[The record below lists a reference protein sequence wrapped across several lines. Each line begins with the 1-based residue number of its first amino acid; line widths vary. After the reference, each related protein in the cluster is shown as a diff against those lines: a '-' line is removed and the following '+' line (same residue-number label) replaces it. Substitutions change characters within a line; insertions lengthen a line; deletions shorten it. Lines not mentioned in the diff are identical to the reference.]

1 VTKRSERPSI
11 AIIGVGKVG
20 TALGALAVRAGYRV
34 AAVAGRS
41 RHQAAERATRI
52 GAQVPVLSPSEAAR
66 RAELVLLTV
75 PDDAIE
81 ASCGELLSERALSRG
96 TVLAHCSGALSSE
109 CLAPAR
115 RELGCRIASFH
126 PLQSFPTVEAALA
139 SLPGSYCFEEGDEA
153 ALAALD
159 ELGAAIGVH
168 CVRIDTEHKA
178 LYHAAAVMACNY
190 LTGLLDA
197 ALALASTARIDRWT
211 AWKALEPLIR
221 ATVDNIA
228 ELGTETALTGPIARG
243 DRSTVTSHLA
253 ALERSA
259 PQLSDLYC
267 ALGSWTVGLALR
279 KGSIRDGDARALLQA
294 LADGKDGERPA

>member
-34 AAVAGRS
+34 TAVAGRN
-41 RHQAAERATRI
+41 RRRTEEAASRI
-52 GAQVPVLSPSEAAR
+52 GAEVPVLSPREAAG
-66 RAELVLLTV
+66 RADLVLLAV

-81 ASCGELLSERALSRG
+81 ASCHELVTARSFARG
-96 TVLAHCSGALSSE
+96 SLVAHCSGALSSE

-115 RELGCRIASFH
+115 QELGCQVASFH

-139 SLPGSYCFEEGDEA
+139 SLPGSYCFDEGDEA
-153 ALAALD
+153 ALAALE
-159 ELGAAIGVH
+159 ELGAAIGAH

-197 ALALASTARIDRWT
+197 ALTLAASARIERRT
-211 AWKALEPLIR
+211 AWQAFEPLIR
-221 ATVDNIA
+221 ATVENIS
-228 ELGTETALTGPIARG
+228 ELGTEAALTGPIARG
-243 DRSTVTSHLA
+243 DRRTLTTHLA
-253 ALERSA
+253 ALDESA
-259 PQLSDLYC
+259 RELSDLYR

-279 KGSIRDGDARALLQA
+279 EGSIEESDARALLET
-294 LADGKDGERPA
+294 LAAGEL